1 MEYIYLGIGLVIL
14 LAGGKFLV
22 DGASSVASKMG
33 LSQGLIGL
41 TVVAFGT
48 SAPELLVSIN
58 AALKGTSD
66 IALGNVVGSNIA
78 NLTLVLGTSAIMLP
92 IVLHKSVLKMD
103 YFSALASSVLFF
115 FMAYNGII
123 SRFEGAI
130 LVVLLIS
137 LNYYFFKKL
146 RKVTEAEESIDEMS
160 PILMPMWKGVSLV
173 VLGIFGL
180 YLGSEFMVSNAILIS
195 QTLGISERVIGV
207 TVIAIGTSLPE
218 LATSIIAALN
228 KKTDIA
234 IGNILGSN
242 IMNVLAIIGIT
253 TLISPIEVA
262 PIFIEQDFI
271 WMIGITLLLFP
282 ILRSRLLVSRW
293 EGGLLLAIY
302 AFYLFTIL

>member
-1 MEYIYLGIGLVIL
+1 MEYLYLVIGLVIL

-22 DGASSVASKMG
+22 DGASSVAFKMG

-66 IALGNVVGSNIA
+66 IALGNVIGSNIA

-92 IVLHKSVLKMD
+92 IVLHKSVLKLD
-103 YFSALASSVLFF
+103 YFSALASSILFF
-115 FMAYNGII
+115 FMAVNGVI
-123 SRFEGAI
+123 SRIEGGV
-130 LVVLLIS
+130 LVVLLLA

-146 RKVTEAEESIDEMS
+146 KKVADIEEPIDEEAPVM
-160 PILMPMWKGVSLV
+160 MPMWKGVLLV
-173 VLGIFGL
+173 ILGIFGL
-180 YLGSEFMVSNAILIS
+180 YLGSEFMVTNAIIIS
-195 QTLGISERVIGV
+195 QKLGISERVIGV

-218 LATSIIAALN
+218 LATSIIAAIN

-253 TLISPIEVA
+253 TLISPIQVA
-262 PIFIEQDFI
+262 PVFLEQDFI
-271 WMIGITLLLFP
+271 WMLGITLLLFP
-282 ILRSRLLVSRW
+282 ILRSRLIVSRW
-293 EGGLLLAIY
+293 EGGLLLAVY
-302 AFYLFTIL
+302 AGYLYTIL

>member
-1 MEYIYLGIGLVIL
+1 MEYLYLVIGLVIL

-22 DGASSVASKMG
+22 DGASSVAFKMG

-66 IALGNVVGSNIA
+66 IALGNVIGSNIA

-92 IVLHKSVLKMD
+92 IVLHKSVLKLD
-103 YFSALASSVLFF
+103 YFSALASSILFF
-115 FMAYNGII
+115 FMAFNGVI
-123 SRFEGAI
+123 SRIEGGV
-130 LVVLLIS
+130 LVVLLLA

-146 RKVTEAEESIDEMS
+146 KKVADIEEPIDEEAPVM
-160 PILMPMWKGVSLV
+160 MPMWKGVLLV
-173 VLGIFGL
+173 ILGIFGL
-180 YLGSEFMVSNAILIS
+180 YLGSEFMVTNAIKIS
-195 QTLGISERVIGV
+195 QKLGISERVIGV

-218 LATSIIAALN
+218 LATSIIAAIN

-253 TLISPIEVA
+253 TLISPIQVA
-262 PIFIEQDFI
+262 PVFLEQDFI
-271 WMIGITLLLFP
+271 WMLGITLLLFP
-282 ILRSRLLVSRW
+282 ILRSRLIVSRW
-293 EGGLLLAIY
+293 EGGLLLAVY
-302 AFYLFTIL
+302 AGYLYTIL